1 MAGPSTSI
9 EVSIQQ
15 LLDGRLIRDG
25 ADLSITST
33 NLSGEKETVLLKD
46 YFLTSPD
53 LATTTGILK
62 SNIVNLLAIGQP
74 LDHGMVAFEDP
85 QAIGKITTADGA
97 VSVQRMDQSIQLNEG
112 DFIYLNDIVSSNTSA
127 VGIAFADQTTMSVDP
142 NSTMVI
148 DDFVYD
154 PENPTTGSMNANVLE
169 GNFSFVSG
177 QIAKVGNDAM
187 KVTTPVLTIGV
198 RGTQV
203 AGKAN
208 TEGEDNE
215 IVLLPNEDG
224 TVGQI
229 MIKNES
235 GEVLL
240 TKAYEATIITDP
252 YTVPTVPVILQK
264 TEVLK
269 KFATTI
275 ATTRKTEKIA
285 KVERETEEAVKQK
298 EEAEEEKEEL
308 EEEKEKLEEEAE
320 ELEEEKEELE
330 EKVEELEEEKEEVA
344 EEKEEIEEKLEEV
357 FEEKEEIE
365 EKKEAVAEEI
375 EELEEKLEEVPVAEK
390 EKIEQE
396 LQKLEEEFEEIEEEA
411 QEIEKEIEVVAKEK
425 VEVEKKVREIEK
437 EFEQVQED
445 FTEIEQNIEVIEKEV
460 LQVIEKEQVIEQE
473 IKFVEEKFD
482 AIVEEFEVFQK
493 EFVQEFEDFIPE
505 EEIQQ
510 FIEEAP
516 IELIEEF
523 QENIIEKLEEE
534 KINVQENE
542 NEVAKDED
550 PFAEENVEK
559 KLDELDEK
567 QEELIEKADEL
578 MEKDMQL
585 QEEAKQLEEE
595 AKALEEE
602 AQQLEKEA
610 EEAYRNNDEEAIAE
624 IEQKFEELDEEFKQ
638 IDDSFQEIDEQ
649 YQEINEDFD
658 QLNEEFISIDEEFQE
673 VFQTNESMPI
683 RIPEDGPMY
692 NEDNDVFD
700 VPEDE
705 QVEVNVEEFIQEE
718 KQKVI
723 ENNVFAEEADNF
735 FQSDEMQ
742 DVEVD
747 ENVKDM
753 FIINTSQI
761 DEFITGPNIDS
772 ADDYYAQEDEMDDF
786 FYVVDNNEEL
796 YNTALEADDWFD
808 QFIADLAEEQNINV
822 APWLDMPNDTTVSES
837 LSTNSTLGYVYASDA
852 NGDQLTYS
860 ILSDASGKIAIDGNR
875 LYLNSAFDD
884 VSANTNYSVLL
895 KVTDPYGASDVDEWI
910 VTVSAD
916 QVLSTQLS
924 KSVTYGDI
932 ATWGAKFSE
941 DTVQDNLWANKT
953 ALVISN
959 ADYGNLRTNVV
970 DLLEAE
976 GLTVTTSTNQNSID
990 TWAEVNSYSQIWNLN
1005 WADHSNSG
1013 SPGAYS
1019 TNVKNAYEDYL
1030 QAGGSLYLGGELNGS
1045 IYNVINNSVVSAV
1058 QQVGGDMSYGSTT
1071 TSAVDLNA
1079 AYRVGPITSSTS
1091 GKITPSAAV
1100 ISTSDGSYMTSNNIS
1115 AEWGPDVLNNN
1126 IQGTVMAHMD
1136 FNYAMGTGW
1145 VSSSQR
1151 WSDMVSTYSNWLQ
1164 QESENNA
1171 AIATVDSEVLPIF
1184 RSVGWGAGVSVETV
1198 TSGQTMLEVD
1208 AFHLGDNVYI
1218 GGGYG
1223 HIDWAWDDSEDTAYW
1238 AFNADM
1244 DGAPAE
1250 DDDHYGVI
1258 GYDRDGDGDL
1268 WETTD
1273 TFDLD
1278 KIYIVDD
1285 SEDYMAQDSDA
1296 HGPLSFY
1303 VSPVTYSGGSW
1314 TVETDNAVHVHTT
1327 DYNQYLDLSS
1337 NTNFDDINYALIQ
1350 CESALIS
1357 EVVVTA

>member
-1 MAGPSTSI
+1 MAGPSNKI
-9 EVSIQQ
+9 EISYEQ
-15 LLDGRLIRDG
+15 LSTGKFIKNGD
-25 ADLSITST
+25 DLTITT
-33 NLSGEKETVLLKD
+33 QDLWGDTETVLLED
-46 YFLTSPD
+46 YFVNSPD
-53 LATTTGILK
+53 LVTSKGSTLK
-62 SNIVNLLAIGQP
+62 GNIVNLLAIDSQP
-74 LDHGMVAFEDP
+74 LDHGMLAFEDP
-85 QAIGKITTADGA
+85 NAIGKITIADGP
-97 VSVQRMDQSIQLNEG
+97 VVVQRADQLVELNAG
-112 DFIYLNDIVSSNTSA
+112 DLIYLNDVVESKAGS
-127 VGIAFADQTTMSVDP
+127 VGIAFADQ
-142 NSTMVI
+142 STISIDAGAKMVI

-154 PENPTTGSMNANVLE
+154 PEEPTTGSMNANIIT

-177 QIAKVGNDAM
+177 QIAKTGADAM

-208 TEGEDNE
+208 QDGEENE

-224 TVGQI
+224 TVGQV
-229 MIKNES
+229 MITNQS
-235 GEVLL
+235 GSVLL
-240 TKAYEATIITDP
+240 TEAYQATTIATALQP
-252 YTVPTVPVILQK
+252 PTVPVILPK
-264 TEVLK
+264 AIVLK
-269 KFATTI
+269 KFAETI
-275 ATTRKTEKIA
+275 STNRKVKIKAELDEEAEETEK
-285 KVERETEEAVKQK
+285 EK

-308 EEEKEKLEEEAE
+308 EEEKEELEEEKEELEEEAE

-330 EKVEELEEEKEEVA
+330 EKLEEIEEEKEELA
-344 EEKEEIEEKLEEV
+344 EEKEELEEKAEELEEVKEEILEEKEFIEEKQEELVEEVQELEEQLEEADS
-357 FEEKEEIE
+357 FEEVKELEQKLEQVEKEIEKVEEEKFEIE
-365 EKKEAVAEEI
+365 EK
-375 EELEEKLEEVPVAEK
+375 
-390 EKIEQE
+390 
-396 LQKLEEEFEEIEEEA
+396 FEEIE
-411 QEIEKEIEVVAKEK
+411 QEVIFVEKEAEKITQEVEQIFQEEQFVEQQFIEVEQK
-425 VEVEKKVREIEK
+425 V
-437 EFEQVQED
+437 
-445 FTEIEQNIEVIEKEV
+445 
-460 LQVIEKEQVIEQE
+460 EQVIEQVQ
-473 IKFVEEKFD
+473 FVEQQVVLVEDKVMEIESTIFELTQEMIQLEQEFYSQVESYEQMFEEEFKEAREEYRETKETMIEQEKQEIEDKKEELQEQLENDDLSEQEQQEIEEQLNVVEQKEQVLEMEEDLFKTEFQAEKIED
-482 AIVEEFEVFQK
+482 IFEDSNQDMIVDEMAEDLTKLLVEIPEDKMYVEEDMFSEEQYNDEMFQ
-493 EFVQEFEDFIPE
+493 EM
-505 EEIQQ
+505 
-510 FIEEAP
+510 
-516 IELIEEF
+516 
-523 QENIIEKLEEE
+523 ENIIEQQVEIIDMEAFTDSMEEE
-534 KINVQENE
+534 FDVDNIVVDETMIVDNMVHTLVHNVQGSPQDPT
-542 NEVAKDED
+542 DED
-550 PFAEENVEK
+550 LYFMVND
-559 KLDELDEK
+559 DEL
-567 QEELIEKADEL
+567 
-578 MEKDMQL
+578 
-585 QEEAKQLEEE
+585 
-595 AKALEEE
+595 
-602 AQQLEKEA
+602 
-610 EEAYRNNDEEAIAE
+610 E
-624 IEQKFEELDEEFKQ
+624 IESPNEM
-638 IDDSFQEIDEQ
+638 DDAFNQW
-649 YQEINEDFD
+649 Y
-658 QLNEEFISIDEEFQE
+658 
-673 VFQTNESMPI
+673 
-683 RIPEDGPMY
+683 
-692 NEDNDVFD
+692 
-700 VPEDE
+700 
-705 QVEVNVEEFIQEE
+705 
-718 KQKVI
+718 
-723 ENNVFAEEADNF
+723 
-735 FQSDEMQ
+735 
-742 DVEVD
+742 
-747 ENVKDM
+747 
-753 FIINTSQI
+753 
-761 DEFITGPNIDS
+761 DEFI
-772 ADDYYAQEDEMDDF
+772 EDL
-786 FYVVDNNEEL
+786 VEE
-796 YNTALEADDWFD
+796 T
-808 QFIADLAEEQNINV
+808 DLNV
-822 APWLDMPNDTTVSES
+822 APWLQWEENNHAKTVAESASTGTQIYDMGAT
-837 LSTNSTLGYVYASDA
+837 DA
-852 NGDQLTYS
+852 NGDQLTFSLYN
-860 ILSDASGKIAIDGNR
+860 DPTGKLTIDPVTGIIT
-875 LYLNSAFDD
+875 LNEAFDN
-884 VSANTNYSVLL
+884 VSTDTNYNVWIQVSDGSL
-895 KVTDPYGASDVDEWI
+895 TDLDYLTL
-910 VTVSAD
+910 TVSAD
-916 QVLSTQLS
+916 AATQYTKNVST
-924 KSVTYGDI
+924 GDI

-1058 QQVGGDMSYGSTT
+1058 QQVGGNMSYGSTT

-1337 NTNFDDINYALIQ
+1337 NTDFDDINYALIQ

-1357 EVVVTA
+1357 EVVVSA